1 MREITMPKYRVR
13 VPELVEHIVEVD
25 CVDEQSA
32 MILAYKQV
40 MEYDEG
46 YTTESL
52 GVNAHD
58 ISVEFVLDGGK

>member
-1 MREITMPKYRVR
+1 MPKYLVR

>member
-1 MREITMPKYRVR
+1 MPKYRVR